1 MTILQ
6 HPQSGTKLLQNARPK
21 LAVVLA
27 KPWHYRRNGR
37 YYLRLRP
44 RCHTGSFFTLSL
56 RTTNRT
62 TAMELTKNITNALA
76 FFQLDKPEAK
86 WPELREQLV
95 AIAEACLEEAHCDGS
110 IMASSEAYQALHAA
124 LKHAGARASLTVD
137 QQRALEAGK
146 SILAAAHARL
156 EGNSGP
162 LLGEIDKLNNELIID
177 SKNHS
182 SLPLSVGAPQEPLS
196 WAKLSELYMA
206 EQINLKESS
215 RKAALTAH
223 TVIGRAFEAIG
234 VTDLRGHTRENLID
248 LREELLKG
256 REASTVNNLLAKLI
270 AVLNWA
276 VANDKI
282 TKTYTT
288 KLKITKGA
296 DSKRKGFTRE
306 QVLTIMDH
314 ANALSAASWERWALS
329 LLAITGA
336 RVGEISYL
344 TSADIKEV
352 DGLWCIDINED
363 ISEGGDENS
372 PEKSIKNKYSARVIP
387 LADGAL
393 GFDLQAFLQAVQAG
407 ALPSANGINPTRAS
421 QRLNGLIK
429 EFLGATKQKNQSLHS
444 LRHHLVSSMQSAGV
458 ELQFMQ
464 AIAGHASRTIT
475 LDAYG
480 SSIPVGKLHDAISK
494 ALAGGAA

>member
-1 MTILQ
+1 MTIT
-6 HPQSGTKLLQNARPK
+6 PSAKTVTNLLENVPLK
-21 LAVVLA
+21 LAVPLA

-37 YYLRLRP
+37 YYLRLRTRERP
-44 RCHTGSFFTLSL
+44 YSTFSVSL
-56 RTTNRT
+56 RTTDRA
-62 TAMELTKNITNALA
+62 TAMEVSQKIQRALA
-76 FFQLDKPEAK
+76 YFHLDRPEATRE
-86 WPELREQLV
+86 ELRARLI
-95 AIAEACLEEAHCDGS
+95 AIAEECLATACGTPADFTQ
-110 IMASSEAYQALHAA
+110 SEAYREMHSALQQVSAGGNLPWPQHKA
-124 LKHAGARASLTVD
+124 LIEG
-137 QQRALEAGK
+137 QR
-146 SILAAAHARL
+146 ILAAANARIDGRS
-156 EGNSGP
+156 EGLIQIIERLNS
-162 LLGEIDKLNNELIID
+162 EAEADRKI
-177 SKNHS
+177 S
-182 SLPLSVGAPQEPLS
+182 STLPLSVGAPQEPLS
-196 WAKLSELYMA
+196 WTKLSELYMA

-223 TVIGRAFEAIG
+223 TVIGNAFEAIG
-234 VTDLRGHTRENLID
+234 VTDLRTHTRENLIG
-248 LREELLKG
+248 LREKLLESRK
-256 REASTVNNLLAKLI
+256 ASTVNNLLAKLI

-296 DSKRKGFTRE
+296 DSDREAFTRA
-306 QVLTIMDH
+306 QVVAIMDH
-314 ANALSAASWERWALS
+314 AKSLPATAWERWALS

-372 PEKSIKNKYSARVIP
+372 PEKSIKNKHSARKVP
-387 LADGAL
+387 LVDGAL
-393 GFDLQAFLQAVQAG
+393 GFDLREFLQAVEVG

-421 QRLNGLIK
+421 QRLNVLLK
-429 EFLGATKQKNQSLHS
+429 EVLGTTKKKNQTLHS
-444 LRHHLVSSMQSAGV
+444 LRHHLVSSMQAEGV

-464 AIAGHASRTIT
+464 AVAGHASRTIT

-480 SSIPVGKLHDAISK
+480 SSVPLRKLAEAISK